1 VFGKYQ
7 SLSGQTSCELC
18 LFGKYQENIGSEKC
32 MQCPVNAIS
41 LFGSMNLSRC
51 LCRQGFTGRNGE
63 VCTRCPIGKFASPLL
78 DLVSVD
84 NCTTK
89 FETIISFTYNT
100 EQFITIDM
108 RNKIHENTAV
118 KLGIEINKLSNV
130 KFREVSNSMRR
141 LLSTEAF
148 FMINSDTRTQAVN
161 IQQSLNIGLLNEI
174 LQSASNNILI
184 ATSIENIINTAN
196 TVPQPTVPQPNVPQ
210 PNVPQP
216 NVPQPTIPQ
225 PTSPQTK
232 SNSESSITLDPTT
245 LIIIGCVVVGLIL
258 LFFGFRSN

>member
-1 VFGKYQ
+1 
-7 SLSGQTSCELC
+7 
-18 LFGKYQENIGSEKC
+18 
-32 MQCPVNAIS
+32 
-41 LFGSMNLSRC
+41 
-51 LCRQGFTGRNGE
+51 
-63 VCTRCPIGKFASPLL
+63 L

-148 FMINSDTRTQAVN
+148 FMINSDTRAQAVN

-184 ATSIENIINTAN
+184 ATNVESTVRNTPEFTIEN
-196 TVPQPTVPQPNVPQ
+196 VK
-210 PNVPQP
+210 
-216 NVPQPTIPQ
+216 PTIPQ
-225 PTSPQTK
+225 TK
-232 SNSESSITLDPTT
+232 ANSETTITLDLNI
-245 LIIIGCVVVGLIL
+245 LIIIGCVAVALIL
-258 LFFGFRSN
+258 FCYEIWSIIEYRKNQTSDFNEFED